1 MKVISVFNSVG
12 DEIRIGPDMLEFY
25 ASIGWHPATKKQGK
39 KLAVKSEES
48 E

>member
-1 MKVISVFNSVG
+1 MKMISVFNSVG

-25 ASIGWHPATKKQGK
+25 ASIGWKPVVEKAKKK
-39 KLAVKSEES
+39 PPVKSEES